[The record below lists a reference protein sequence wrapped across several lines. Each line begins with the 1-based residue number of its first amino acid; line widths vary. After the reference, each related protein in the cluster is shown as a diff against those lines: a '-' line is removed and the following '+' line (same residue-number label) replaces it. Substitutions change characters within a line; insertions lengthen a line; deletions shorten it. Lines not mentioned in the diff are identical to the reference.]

1 MDVFKAIKKRA
12 ADKQT
17 KTARQFENFMNQ
29 HLIAPKDAS
38 GALYFLPG
46 QYLFKQID
54 EGGREMTKALSSGQ
68 ISRAFRDF
76 RADTG
81 WFERR
86 VLRYCE
92 KPEGNAFLSFEP
104 AALRRIF
111 VEIDDGEI
119 KKLKLPLPALVL
131 LGKGTDYFLWSAKA
145 KRKIT
150 PDTALA
156 VAPLPNVG
164 GEFSGKVCFG
174 KNDVPE
180 ARAENIDTVWD
191 LIFDTPFNRDHQ
203 TQKCKSYP
211 DDVRK
216 LLFSLSENNRKSF
229 PSSELIESTT
239 TIANVWERIVEEKFG
254 GYF

>member
-1 MDVFKAIKKRA
+1 MSSEQLKKRA
-12 ADKQT
+12 ADKQV
-17 KTARQFENFMNQ
+17 KIARQIENFMNQ

-54 EGGREMTKALSSGQ
+54 DDGKEMTKALSSGQ

-76 RADTG
+76 QTDTG
-81 WFERR
+81 WLERR
-86 VLRYCE
+86 VLRYSE
-92 KPEGNAFLSFEP
+92 KPEGCCFLSFEP
-104 AALRRIF
+104 AAIRRIF
-111 VEIDDGEI
+111 VETDDGEI
-119 KKLKLPLPALVL
+119 KELKLPLPALIL
-131 LGKGTDYFLWSAKA
+131 LGRGTEYFLWSAKV

-150 PDTALA
+150 PDTPLA

-174 KNDVPE
+174 KNEVPK
-180 ARAENIDTVWD
+180 ARAENIDAVWN
-191 LIFDTPFNRDHQ
+191 LIFNTPFNQDHKND
-203 TQKCKSYP
+203 KCKSYP
-211 DDVRK
+211 KDVRK

-229 PSSELIESTT
+229 PSSELIVSSTT
-239 TIANVWERIVEEKFG
+239 IENVWERIVEEKFG